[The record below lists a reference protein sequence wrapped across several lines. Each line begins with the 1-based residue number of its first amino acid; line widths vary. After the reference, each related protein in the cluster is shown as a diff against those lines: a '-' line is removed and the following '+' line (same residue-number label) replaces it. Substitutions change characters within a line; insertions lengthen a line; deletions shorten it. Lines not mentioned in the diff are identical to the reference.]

1 MPAVRPLTTGSHM
14 PALNRH
20 TDPLTNLPN
29 LGALRAMRA
38 RTRAR
43 FRDPRPR
50 IVPEIRTRAGH
61 YKALIEAAQRAGY
74 ISKSAHHYATALLA
88 IPSVQ
93 RGDWCL
99 YSDPQM
105 AERLNCSDRTV
116 RRHRK
121 ELVDAGLL
129 ESIDG
134 AARHQTC
141 MVRPMLPDGAVFV
154 LPKTPII
161 TATSGRP
168 VRPILADDLLLSEP
182 KKESGTDEV
191 EEQQASQGQGIG
203 PALVAPDAIP
213 ETTPPT
219 PPLPPERKRLPNG
232 EVSAAPHPVTSPVW
246 VLAESQAGMAWLRYW
261 KLNRMLGC
269 AVGKRGYFIVPLVSE
284 FPPDDPVSLANDPI
298 RYCNSG

>member
-1 MPAVRPLTTGSHM
+1 
-14 PALNRH
+14 
-20 TDPLTNLPN
+20 
-29 LGALRAMRA
+29 MRA

-43 FRDPRPR
+43 FHDPRPK
-50 IVPEIRTRAGH
+50 IVPEIRTRAGN
-61 YKALIEAAQRAGY
+61 YKALVEAAQRAGY
-74 ISKSAHHYATALLA
+74 ISKAAHHYATALLA

-129 ESIDG
+129 ESLDG
-134 AARHQTC
+134 AARHQSC

-154 LPKTPII
+154 LPKSPII

-168 VRPILADDLLLSEP
+168 VRPIVADDLLLSEL
-182 KKESGTDEV
+182 KKERGTDEV
-191 EEQQASQGQGIG
+191 EEQQASEEQGIG
-203 PALVAPDAIP
+203 PALVAPDANP

-232 EVSAAPHPVTSPVW
+232 EPSAPAERNTARQPVVRPDSVYIPGKGYRVK
-246 VLAESQAGMAWLRYW
+246 AESIPGVAWYRHWRQIRDRGLPY
-261 KLNRMLGC
+261 
-269 AVGKRGYFIVPLVSE
+269 GKDGYFILELPSE
-284 FPPDDPVSLANDPI
+284 WPPQ
-298 RYCNSG
+298 